1 MSKKCVLVLILLAVA
16 LISVAGCRS
25 YGYRPY
31 YAGGPHLDYKPFW
44 PIPVFINHG
53 PVPFEELK
61 EVYPPELNISQ
72 K

>member
-16 LISVAGCRS
+16 LISVTGCRS
-25 YGYRPY
+25 YGYRPS
-31 YAGGPHLDYKPFW
+31 YAGGPHLDYKPYW

-61 EVYPPELNISQ
+61 DVYPPEMNISQ

>member
-1 MSKKCVLVLILLAVA
+1 MSKKNVFVLILLAVV
-16 LISVAGCRS
+16 LTSVVGCRS